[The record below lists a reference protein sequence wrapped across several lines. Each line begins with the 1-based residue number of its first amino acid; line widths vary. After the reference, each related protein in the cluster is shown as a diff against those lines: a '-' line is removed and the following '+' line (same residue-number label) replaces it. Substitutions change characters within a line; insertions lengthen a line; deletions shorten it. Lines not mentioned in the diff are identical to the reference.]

1 MNQLQ
6 VSSPMP
12 RGPGLEPAETQL
24 AAVRDPRSAG
34 GRAAHPVQGVGH
46 HLLHLRGGPGALRQ
60 SQGPEHRGHVQGDE
74 HRSGPRTLAHSLQ
87 S

>member
-1 MNQLQ
+1 MKQLQ
-6 VSSPMP
+6 VPSPMP

-24 AAVRDPRSAG
+24 AAVCDPRPAG
-34 GRAAHPVQGVGH
+34 GCAAHPVQGVGN

-60 SQGPEHRGHVQGDE
+60 GQGPEHRRHVQGDE
-74 HRSGPRTLAHSLQ
+74 HRSGPRALAHSLQ